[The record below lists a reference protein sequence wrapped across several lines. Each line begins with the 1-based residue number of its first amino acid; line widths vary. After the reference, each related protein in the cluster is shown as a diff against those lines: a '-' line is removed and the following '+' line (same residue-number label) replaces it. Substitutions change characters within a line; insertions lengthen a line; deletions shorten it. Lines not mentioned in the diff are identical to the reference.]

1 MTKKLLSICFF
12 LTIGLGAM
20 AQNFSAPQPR
30 ENDMVLKKATDAYE
44 TLQYTAAI
52 DALLQFKKKYP
63 YYVPATEMLAESY
76 RQTKN
81 YERALH
87 WYGQLVTEDKVKPE
101 WALHYAEAL
110 ANNEQYELSEQW
122 YRKYLNL
129 VPSDKR
135 AQAFARTDVR
145 RFTKN
150 AADWRVFY
158 TNINSPATEYSP
170 IYYKNGLMFSSNR
183 TVNSAYVFQW
193 DRSAFTDLYFID
205 KLDHV
210 RLDTVEIKEK
220 TLMPA
225 RKLNS
230 HINSSY
236 HEGSA
241 IILPEGSLMFTRNN
255 YNAGRTRTSS
265 TGVNKLK
272 LFVAKG
278 KEWDIIE
285 EFPYNNDEY
294 SVGHPALSPKGD
306 VLIFVSDK
314 KGGYGGTDLYY
325 SVRTGPE
332 GLWGKPV
339 NMGPK
344 INTEGDE
351 MFPYWDKDN
360 KLYFSSTGHP
370 GIGGLDIFETTLR
383 DIKPMYPPVNLG
395 SPINSPADDF
405 GMITND
411 ERDKGFFSSNRTGND
426 DIYAF
431 EHKVFKLTLSGLVI
445 DALSRQRLSN
455 SLVAIS
461 ADGVTRTVTT
471 DVDGRFN
478 LELEKETDYDLLA
491 SKPGYLNNGKFLTT
505 TGLRTDQN
513 MNVVIELHRP
523 KTDQQWVLEHCD
535 SLKRIFQADPVYYDL
550 DKYNIRP
557 DAQPNLNKLVALMKA
572 HPEMTVIT
580 SSHTDTR
587 ASVAY
592 NKKLSLNR
600 GNSVKSYLVSQ
611 GINAGRIRVEYY
623 GKSHLVN
630 NCNDRP
636 CTEAMQQL
644 NRRTEFEILVNG
656 VNLTRLDCSK

>member
-1 MTKKLLSICFF
+1 MRKKLFVICVLVTVAF
-12 LTIGLGAM
+12 GAL
-20 AQNFSAPQPR
+20 AQNFSTPR
-30 ENDMVLKKATDAYE
+30 PKENDQLLRKATEAYE
-44 TLQYTAAI
+44 AFQYTVAI
-52 DALLQFKKKYP
+52 NTLLEFKKKYP
-63 YYVPATEMLAESY
+63 YYVPATEMLADSY

-87 WYGQLVTEDKVKPE
+87 WYGQLVTEEKVKPE

-110 ANNEQYELSEQW
+110 ASSEQYELSEQW
-122 YRKYLNL
+122 YRKYLTL

-150 AADWRVFY
+150 SGDWRVFY

-170 IYYKNGLMFSSNR
+170 IYYKEGLMFSSNR

-193 DRSAFTDLYFID
+193 DRSAFTDLYYID
-205 KLDHV
+205 
-210 RLDTVEIKEK
+210 RLDRVELDTAEFKNK

-225 RKLNS
+225 RKLNG

-255 YNAGRTRTSS
+255 YNAGRSRTSS

-272 LFVAKG
+272 LFTAKG
-278 KEWDIIE
+278 KDWNEIE
-285 EFPYNNDEY
+285 EFPYNDDEY

-306 VLIFVSDK
+306 VLIFVCDK

-339 NMGPK
+339 NLGPK

-370 GIGGLDIFETTLR
+370 GLGGLDIFETTLR
-383 DIKPMYPPVNLG
+383 DLKPLYPPVNLG
-395 SPINSPADDF
+395 SPINSPVDDF
-405 GMITND
+405 GIITND

-431 EHKVFKLTLSGLVI
+431 EHKVFKITLTGLVI
-445 DALSRQRLSN
+445 DALTRERLAN
-455 SLVAIS
+455 STVAIA
-461 ADGVTRTVTT
+461 ADGATKIVKT
-471 DVDGRFN
+471 DGDGKFA

-491 SKPGYLNNGKFLTT
+491 SKAAYLNNGKFLTT
-505 TGLRTDQN
+505 TGIKTDQN
-513 MNVVIELHRP
+513 LNVVIELRKP
-523 KTDQQWVLEHCD
+523 ATDQQWVLDHCD
-535 SLKRIFQADPVYYDL
+535 SLKRVFVANPVYYDL
-550 DKYNIRP
+550 DKYNIRS
-557 DAQPNLNKLVALMKA
+557 DAQPDLNRLAALMKA
-572 HPEMTVIT
+572 HPEMSVIT

-600 GNSVKSYLVSQ
+600 GNSVKSYLISK
-611 GINAGRIRVEYY
+611 GISASRIRVEYY
-623 GKSHLVN
+623 GKSRLVN
-630 NCNDRP
+630 NCNDQP
-636 CTEAMQQL
+636 CSEAMQQR
-644 NRRTEFEILVNG
+644 NRRTEFEILING
-656 VNLTRLDCSK
+656 VNLSRLDCDK